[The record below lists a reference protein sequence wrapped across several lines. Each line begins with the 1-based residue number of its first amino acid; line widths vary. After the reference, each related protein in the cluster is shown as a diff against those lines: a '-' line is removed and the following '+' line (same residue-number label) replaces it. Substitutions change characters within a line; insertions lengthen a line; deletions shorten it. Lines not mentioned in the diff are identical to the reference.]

1 MTDNPLN
8 SRAILAAE
16 IADSVRREVRAQQSA
31 AQLSATIEKSLLE
44 EARRAEL
51 KLAYLRGG
59 AAAAFSIFVLGR
71 LFLSRISSI
80 PPPTTGSLG
89 AALLWMTFA
98 AAALAVLRRD
108 WYKPWLRRG
117 FPIAD
122 ATLLIIGLGLS
133 QVGADPFAMPPGL
146 STTFAVLCVVLAFTG
161 AFRLTQSAVKLT
173 AALAVIALLLT
184 AAVRWLPWLAAGG
197 SVVAVALSGALALS
211 VTDMIRR
218 VVINE
223 VSRATLDQLF

>member
-122 ATLLIIGLGLS
+122 ATLLVIGLGRL
-133 QVGADPFAMPPGL
+133 VRTPG
-146 STTFAVLCVVLAFTG
+146 G
-161 AFRLTQSAVKLT
+161 H
-173 AALAVIALLLT
+173 
-184 AAVRWLPWLAAGG
+184 WLAPVGPADRIDPCAAARRRGRCWYCTGRRYIGRHAGQSERG
-197 SVVAVALSGALALS
+197 
-211 VTDMIRR
+211 RKR
-218 VVINE
+218 E
-223 VSRATLDQLF
+223 